1 MLAYPAGR
9 DRKDLQRAP
18 CKGKGYSDRR
28 DQDEKV
34 SIKELVKKPKAH

>member
-18 CKGKGYSDRR
+18 CKGKGYPDRR